1 MIAITKSVLRQPA
14 TSGLFMADSDRGAS
28 LSLAMGL
35 YNLASGKEQAVFGK
49 LAG

>member
-35 YNLASGKEQAVFGK
+35 YLEEACDFSSEEYCG
-49 LAG
+49 